1 MANKDNDYYKAE
13 EFMEKQEKEL
23 NALMGYPPFSE
34 IDDGKDSLDFDGVNP
49 NWGFPSISK
58 RGAQLAEAMRDSISG
73 MMEERGERDL
83 YQCGDL
89 LKKCYKGVYEEFKDD
104 LEEARLMQKRYP
116 TRLAALKAVALEAF
130 NKK

>member
-13 EFMEKQEKEL
+13 GIMEKQEKEL
-23 NALMGYPPFSE
+23 NALMAYPPFSE
-34 IDDGKDSLDFDGVNP
+34 IDDGRDSLDFDGVNP
-49 NWGFPSISK
+49 NWGFVGLSK
-58 RGAQLAEAMRDSISG
+58 RGLQLAEAMNDSISG
-73 MMEERGERDL
+73 MMAEKGERDI

-89 LKKCYKGVYEEFKDD
+89 LRKCFKGVFEEFKDD

-116 TRLAALKAVALEAF
+116 SRFAALEAVALEAF